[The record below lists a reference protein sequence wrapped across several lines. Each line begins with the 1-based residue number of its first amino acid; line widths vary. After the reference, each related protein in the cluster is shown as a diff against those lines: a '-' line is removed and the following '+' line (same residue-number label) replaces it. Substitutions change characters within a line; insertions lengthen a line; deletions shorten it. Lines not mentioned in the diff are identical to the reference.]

1 MWKLIRTIA
10 LIVVLAVFLILG
22 AIFAP
27 EIKSGLRKMTG
38 RLSSQTEQTRD
49 PPESVEP
56 DSEIPIVNVG
66 VSELWTDFY

>member
-38 RLSSQTEQTRD
+38 RLSSSTEQTTK
-49 PPESVEP
+49 PPNEQEM
-56 DSEIPIVNVG
+56 EKIPILSAG
-66 VSELWTDFY
+66 GGLWTDFY